1 LFISVNV
8 FSGLVGVVFA
18 ISSASVDRPDAVFVT
33 TGLDLNVGFD
43 FREEENGRGGIYFF
57 RKRGYQ

>member
-1 LFISVNV
+1 M